1 MQFSKNKNIIAAV
14 KNEETLQ
21 LALESNVETIFVL
34 SGDICKINGLHYF
47 TSTSPSLSV
56 L

>member
-14 KNEETLQ
+14 KDEETLQ

-34 SGDICKINGLHYF
+34 SVGILIESDSFNKKSGIPKGKI
-47 TSTSPSLSV
+47 
-56 L
+56 